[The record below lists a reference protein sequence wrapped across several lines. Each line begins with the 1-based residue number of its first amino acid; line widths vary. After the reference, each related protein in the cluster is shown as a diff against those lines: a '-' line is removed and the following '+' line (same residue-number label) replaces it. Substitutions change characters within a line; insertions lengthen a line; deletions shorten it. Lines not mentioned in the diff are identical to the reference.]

1 MKIIIIFEKIVSEAR
16 LMERTEL
23 NIPDP
28 LMFLLAQVQVLDSV
42 FSCSFY
48 Y

>member
-1 MKIIIIFEKIVSEAR
+1 
-16 LMERTEL
+16 MERTEL

-28 LMFLLAQVQVLDSV
+28 LMFLLAQVQVSDSV
-42 FSCSFY
+42 FSYSFY